1 MFYKWRINKNY
12 KSKKRNLNQNGSI
25 PGTILDDKLL
35 ISCKQDGVRPT
46 IIQRAGKKPL
56 NYQKF

>member
-1 MFYKWRINKNY
+1 MWLR
-12 KSKKRNLNQNGSI
+12 

-35 ISCKQDGVRPT
+35 ISCKLDGIRPT

-56 NYQKF
+56 ELSKVLNGWKVTPGTIVKSKL